1 MTNEQRQIRLVRA
14 LDTLANKPEARVLPD
29 GLERRSSKSESR
41 AEKDHE
47 KTYLIGRAASYG
59 VLSQDL
65 GFYEKLQY
73 GCFDKALA
81 AGTDIVH
88 KMNHDDNLILGRTA
102 TGSTVLTSKSDGLY
116 YKTLLPATSYVRD
129 MMALM
134 ERGDFNESSFAFEV
148 GDEEWDTMPDPANPE
163 RQVIL
168 RTITNVKR
176 LWDVATCYMG
186 AYPDTDAQLSDRA
199 LPVGMPREYRA
210 LLRDGNRHVH
220 GGHISDEQRNLY
232 RRARLALASSL

>member
-1 MTNEQRQIRLVRA
+1 MTNEQRQIRLA
-14 LDTLANKPEARVLPD
+14 QAIADTQAKPEARVLPA

-81 AGTDIVH
+81 AGTDVIHNV
-88 KMNHDDNLILGRTA
+88 NHDGNMVLGRTA

-163 RQVIL
+163 R
-168 RTITNVKR
+168 

-199 LPVGMPREYRA
+199 LPEGMPREYRA
-210 LLRDGNRHVH
+210 LLCDVGHRQVH
-220 GGHISDEQRNLY
+220 DHISDEQRALF
-232 RRARLALASSL
+232 RRARLILASSL